1 MRVGGRAHVLKL
13 VCVCAC
19 VRVCVCASA
28 CVSRS
33 VVRTNMPRC
42 TYLLCYV

>member
-1 MRVGGRAHVLKL
+1 MRVSGRAHVLKR

-33 VVRTNMPRC
+33 DVRTNMPRC
-42 TYLLCYV
+42 TYLLRYA